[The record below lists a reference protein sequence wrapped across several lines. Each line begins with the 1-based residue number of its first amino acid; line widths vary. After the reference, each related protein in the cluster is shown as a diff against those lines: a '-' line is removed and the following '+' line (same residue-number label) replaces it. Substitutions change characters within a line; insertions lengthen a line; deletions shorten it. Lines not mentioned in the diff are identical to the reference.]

1 MPDTNPG
8 HKMKI
13 RCPSCGVKLDVSE
26 LEPFSQVS
34 CPKCDMRITI
44 PKWFNDNI
52 LLEERFF
59 DSQQRSLYRSL
70 EPSLDREATVKLV
83 KESACSA
90 EVREAF
96 LEAVRKQ
103 ATISHPSIAS
113 IYGCG
118 STAEGAYVVSQYM
131 PSVEWPCEEFREVKT
146 LLELAGEMVGAVA
159 EAAAAGIHHGNLCP
173 ANILISQEHDVLVTD
188 FGAAV
193 ALGTKP
199 GLFAAPERKV
209 GEAATLEEDVYSL
222 GACIYYMA
230 TGVIPEHGGAKPIG
244 ELRKGLPF
252 NVVEAIMKMLSV
264 EPSKRP
270 TNLTE
275 LATVFRG
282 NSAAAKG
289 NTKKRLKRSGAVHVK
304 VERQQKKGSL
314 LNVALTLA
322 CLLALGIGGVYAFKM
337 KSGEKSGA
345 GNGTFAAENQG
356 KAGLGAANNAQATA
370 LPAECLAARPRP
382 DDLDFKVLKEKN
394 QEYLK
399 LVPEKMRE
407 VERDRLRLIGGSLDY
422 LKACMKAGAY
432 NRAEDYPI
440 RLKDG
445 TVIKGIIPYAPNNEN
460 LVTIRRSGNLDAVK
474 VPFSKLDFMQVI
486 DMFQFYAEKRE
497 EMALGKMNRL
507 IKNEIYS
514 IYLQAALLCDWYEKP
529 EEAKK
534 YAALALQYRPRN
546 EEEIVKFGLPVP
558 DEVNTKH

>member
-1 MPDTNPG
+1 
-8 HKMKI
+8 MKI

-44 PKWFNDNI
+44 PKWFEDNI

-59 DSQQRSLYRSL
+59 DSPQRTLYRSL
-70 EPSLDREATVKLV
+70 EPSLDREAMVKV
-83 KESACSA
+83 IKESACTA

-103 ATISHPSIAS
+103 ATISNPCIAS

-118 STAEGAYVVSQYM
+118 TTEEGAYVISQYL

-173 ANILISQEHDVLVTD
+173 ANILVSQEHDVLVTD

-199 GLFAAPERKV
+199 GLFAAPERKA
-209 GEAATLEEDVYSL
+209 GAPATLEADVYSL

-244 ELRKGLPF
+244 EVRKGLPF

-264 EPSKRP
+264 LPSKRP
-270 TNLTE
+270 TNLSE

-282 NSAAAKG
+282 NGVAEAKG
-289 NTKKRLKRSGAVHVK
+289 GAKKRLKRSGAVHVT
-304 VERQQKKGSL
+304 VERPQQKKGSL
-314 LNVALTLA
+314 LNMALILA
-322 CLLALGIGGVYAFKM
+322 CLLAICIGGVYAVKM
-337 KSGEKSGA
+337 KSGEKPGA
-345 GNGTFAAENQG
+345 GKNAVAKANNG
-356 KAGLGAANNAQATA
+356 KAGGQSAKTVQTVS
-370 LPAECLAARPRP
+370 LPAECLAARLRP
-382 DDLDFKVLKEKN
+382 DDLDFRQMKEKN

-399 LVPEKMRE
+399 LVPEEMRE
-407 VERDRLRLIGGSLDY
+407 VEKERLRLIGGSLEY

-440 RLKDG
+440 RMKDG
-445 TVIKGIIPYAPNNEN
+445 SVIKGIIPYAPNNEN
-460 LVTIRRSGNLDAVK
+460 LVTIRRPGNQDAVK
-474 VPFSKLDFMQVI
+474 VPFAKLDFMQVI

-507 IKNEIYS
+507 IKSEIYS

-534 YAALALQYRPRN
+534 YAALALQYRPHN
-546 EEEIVKFGLPVP
+546 EEEIKKFGLPLP
-558 DEVNTKH
+558 DGDGAEK

>member
-1 MPDTNPG
+1 
-8 HKMKI
+8 MKI

-44 PKWFNDNI
+44 PKWFKDNI

-59 DSQQRSLYRSL
+59 DSPQRSLFRSL
-70 EPSLDREATVKLV
+70 EPSLDREATVKII
-83 KESACSA
+83 KGDACSV

-96 LEAVRKQ
+96 LDMARKQ
-103 ATISHPSIAS
+103 ATITNSCIAS
-113 IYGCG
+113 VYGCG
-118 STAEGAYVVSQYM
+118 TTEEGAYVISQYM

-146 LLELAGEMVGAVA
+146 LLELAGELIDAVA

-173 ANILISQEHDVLVTD
+173 ANILISQERDLLVTD

-199 GLFAAPERKV
+199 GLFSAPERKA
-209 GEAATLEEDVYSL
+209 GDPATLEGDVYSL

-230 TGVIPEHGGAKPIG
+230 TGVIPERGGVKSIG

-270 TNLTE
+270 ASLSE
-275 LATVFRG
+275 LVTLFRG
-282 NSAAAKG
+282 NSGAGAKSVP
-289 NTKKRLKRSGAVHVK
+289 KKHLRRSGAVHVT
-304 VERQQKKGSL
+304 VVRPQRKKRSI

-322 CLLALGIGGVYAFKM
+322 CLLALCIGGVYAFMVSRGDKPAEEEELVE
-337 KSGEKSGA
+337 GETTG
-345 GNGTFAAENQG
+345 GE
-356 KAGLGAANNAQATA
+356 ATA
-370 LPAECLAARPRP
+370 RHVQAVELPAECLAARPRP
-382 DDLDFKVLKEKN
+382 NDLDFRQMKEKN
-394 QEYLK
+394 QAYLM
-399 LVPEKMRE
+399 LVPEEMRE
-407 VERDRLRLIGGSLDY
+407 VEKERLRLIGASLDY

-440 RLKDG
+440 RMKDG
-445 TVIKGIIPYAPNNEN
+445 SVIKGIIPYAPNKEN
-460 LVTIRRSGNLDAVK
+460 LVTIRRPNDQDAVK
-474 VPFSKLDFMQVI
+474 VPFAKLDFMQVI

-497 EMALGKMNRL
+497 EMALGKLNRL
-507 IKNEIYS
+507 IKTEIYN
-514 IYLQAALLCDWYEKP
+514 IYLRTALLCDWYEKP

-534 YAALALQYRPRN
+534 YAALALKYRPHN
-546 EEEIVKFGLPVP
+546 EEEILKFGLPLP
-558 DEVNTKH
+558 EAKNAAE